1 MKRFLIPLVLGLVAQ
16 LGWSGWAQRH
26 EALEW
31 QLPGY
36 PGSYVSQLRVKD
48 GQHPE
53 LGLAHVSDIPNR
65 MGRNVVMQA
74 AGFAQLLIRRNISKF
89 WSSPAICG
97 VVIVIAVGLASSLR
111 DAGQLH
117 DWYFLWYECIFL
129 VWPWDYRDR
138 FIIPVVPLACLYLWR
153 GGNAIKNHLIQQP
166 QRAGLAFAIL
176 GTFLCVCSAAFALR
190 LAGFPVTPDHA
201 RGDHLQ
207 AIAAT
212 VFWGALAILGFVV
225 LKLQRNDAPPLA
237 RITQVSESLF
247 PFSFALVA
255 TLAVAFLVVSGVKN
269 IMAIGRF
276 RSNPDITKELL
287 YPEIEAS
294 DWIRTHE
301 PPNLLVMAREPEFV
315 FHYSHEPTVWFPPI
329 SDPKVLMDGIQ
340 RHHVELVVVAHHPQ
354 SYWLPPE
361 DTCFRSLQQ
370 AYPSEFRL
378 IHSGP
383 DNWVF
388 QVAPSTNGS

>member
-1 MKRFLIPLVLGLVAQ
+1 MSMTALLLTLKIDRIQRGLLLPVWIALLSVALVLAVLIRSVGIALIVGLVTWTVTSFVLAPENARLRMKRFLIPLVLGLVAQ

-129 VWPWDYRDR
+129 VWPWDY
-138 FIIPVVPLACLYLWR
+138 
-153 GGNAIKNHLIQQP
+153 
-166 QRAGLAFAIL
+166 
-176 GTFLCVCSAAFALR
+176 
-190 LAGFPVTPDHA
+190 
-201 RGDHLQ
+201 
-207 AIAAT
+207 
-212 VFWGALAILGFVV
+212 
-225 LKLQRNDAPPLA
+225 
-237 RITQVSESLF
+237 
-247 PFSFALVA
+247 
-255 TLAVAFLVVSGVKN
+255 
-269 IMAIGRF
+269 
-276 RSNPDITKELL
+276 
-287 YPEIEAS
+287 
-294 DWIRTHE
+294 
-301 PPNLLVMAREPEFV
+301 
-315 FHYSHEPTVWFPPI
+315 
-329 SDPKVLMDGIQ
+329 GID
-340 RHHVELVVVAHHPQ
+340 
-354 SYWLPPE
+354 S
-361 DTCFRSLQQ
+361 
-370 AYPSEFRL
+370 
-378 IHSGP
+378 
-383 DNWVF
+383 
-388 QVAPSTNGS
+388 